1 MQRLLISLL
10 NKDIKQMDE
19 QRNSMEEKILAC
31 AKELFLKNGYDGTST
46 TQIAKL
52 AGCNQALIHYYF
64 RSKEKLLETII
75 NQNSDIIFKYFSTIP
90 EGCNLKEKIC
100 HIIDIHFE
108 FLENNPELP
117 LFLLREIKNNH
128 KFFESFR
135 SVVLSRLGN
144 ILQELQ
150 QEMDS
155 EAENRFLKD
164 MKAEDLLLDILS
176 LDVFSFLISIPMV
189 LLNKDEQ
196 AKDEFLKKRK
206 EHIKTAITAL
216 IENK

>member
-1 MQRLLISLL
+1 
-10 NKDIKQMDE
+10 MDE

-75 NQNSDIIFKYFSTIP
+75 NQNGDIIFNCFSTIP

-117 LFLLREIKNNH
+117 LFLLQELKNNH
-128 KFFESFR
+128 KFFDNFR
-135 SVVLSRLGN
+135 GVVVSRLGN
-144 ILQELQ
+144 MLQELQ
-150 QEMDS
+150 QEIDS
-155 EAENRFLKD
+155 EAKNRIVKD
-164 MKAEDLLLDILS
+164 IKSEDLLLDILS
-176 LDVFSFLISIPMV
+176 LDVFSFLISFPMV
-189 LLNKDEQ
+189 LLNKNEQ
-196 AKDEFLKKRK
+196 SKDEFLKKRK
-206 EHIKTAITAL
+206 EHIKKAVSLL
-216 IENK
+216 IANK

>member
-1 MQRLLISLL
+1 
-10 NKDIKQMDE
+10 MDE

-75 NQNSDIIFKYFSTIP
+75 NQNSDIIFNCFSTIP

-108 FLENNPELP
+108 FLENNPEFP
-117 LFLLREIKNNH
+117 LFLLREMKNNH
-128 KFFESFR
+128 KFFDSFR
-135 SVVLSRLGN
+135 GVVVSRLGN
-144 ILQELQ
+144 MLQELQ
-150 QEMDS
+150 QEIDS
-155 EAENRFLKD
+155 EAENRIVKD
-164 MKAEDLLLDILS
+164 IKSEDLLLDILS
-176 LDVFSFLISIPMV
+176 LDVFSFLISFPMV
-189 LLNKDEQ
+189 LLNKNEQ
-196 AKDEFLKKRK
+196 SKDEFLKKRK
-206 EHIKTAITAL
+206 EHIKKAVSLL
-216 IENK
+216 IANK

>member
-1 MQRLLISLL
+1 
-10 NKDIKQMDE
+10 MDE
-19 QRNSMEEKILAC
+19 QRNSMEDKILAC

-75 NQNSDIIFKYFSTIP
+75 NQNGDIIFNCFSTIP

-117 LFLLREIKNNH
+117 LFLLQELKNNQ
-128 KFFESFR
+128 KLF
-135 SVVLSRLGN
+135 VNLKGMALSRSKKMLD
-144 ILQELQ
+144 ELQ
-150 QEMDS
+150 KEIDS
-155 EAENRFLKD
+155 EVANGKIKD
-164 MKAEDLLLDILS
+164 IKALDLILDILS
-176 LDVFSFLISIPMV
+176 LDVFSFLISSPVV
-189 LLNKDEQ
+189 LLNKDDDGENV
-196 AKDEFLKKRK
+196 FLKRRK
-206 EHIKTAITAL
+206 EHVKEIITSL
-216 IENK
+216 IANK

>member
-1 MQRLLISLL
+1 MRYRLFKS
-10 NKDIKQMDE
+10 
-19 QRNSMEEKILAC
+19 
-31 AKELFLKNGYDGTST
+31 FY
-46 TQIAKL
+46 
-52 AGCNQALIHYYF
+52 
-64 RSKEKLLETII
+64 
-75 NQNSDIIFKYFSTIP
+75 IIFKYFSTIP
-90 EGCNLKEKIC
+90 EGCNLREKIC

-108 FLENNPELP
+108 FLENNPEFP
-117 LFLLREIKNNH
+117 LFLLREMSNNH

-144 ILQELQ
+144 MLQELQ

>member
-1 MQRLLISLL
+1 
-10 NKDIKQMDE
+10 MDE
-19 QRNSMEEKILAC
+19 QRNSMEDKILAC

-75 NQNSDIIFKYFSTIP
+75 NQNGDIIFNCFSTIP

-117 LFLLREIKNNH
+117 LFLLQELKNNQ
-128 KFFESFR
+128 KLF
-135 SVVLSRLGN
+135 VNLKGMALSRSKKMLD
-144 ILQELQ
+144 ELQ
-150 QEMDS
+150 KEIDS
-155 EAENRFLKD
+155 EVANGKIKD
-164 MKAEDLLLDILS
+164 IKALDLILDILS
-176 LDVFSFLISIPMV
+176 LDVFSFLISSPVV
-189 LLNKDEQ
+189 LLNKDDDGENV
-196 AKDEFLKKRK
+196 FLKRRK
-206 EHIKTAITAL
+206 EHVKEIITSL
-216 IENK
+216 MENK

>member
-1 MQRLLISLL
+1 
-10 NKDIKQMDE
+10 MDE

-75 NQNSDIIFKYFSTIP
+75 NQNSDIILKYFSQKLFSTIP
-90 EGCNLKEKIC
+90 EGCNLREKIC

-108 FLENNPELP
+108 FLENNPEFP
-117 LFLLREIKNNH
+117 LFLLREMNNNH

-144 ILQELQ
+144 MLQELQ

-155 EAENRFLKD
+155 EAENRFPKD

-176 LDVFSFLISIPMV
+176 LDVFSFLISFPMV

>member
-1 MQRLLISLL
+1 MI
-10 NKDIKQMDE
+10 
-19 QRNSMEEKILAC
+19 
-31 AKELFLKNGYDGTST
+31 
-46 TQIAKL
+46 
-52 AGCNQALIHYYF
+52 
-64 RSKEKLLETII
+64 
-75 NQNSDIIFKYFSTIP
+75 
-90 EGCNLKEKIC
+90 
-100 HIIDIHFE
+100 
-108 FLENNPELP
+108 
-117 LFLLREIKNNH
+117 
-128 KFFESFR
+128 
-135 SVVLSRLGN
+135 LSRLGN
-144 ILQELQ
+144 MLQELQ

-206 EHIKTAITAL
+206 QHIKTAITAL

>member
-1 MQRLLISLL
+1 
-10 NKDIKQMDE
+10 
-19 QRNSMEEKILAC
+19 MEDKILAC

-75 NQNSDIIFKYFSTIP
+75 NQNSDIIFNCFSTIP

-117 LFLLREIKNNH
+117 LFLLQEMKNNH
-128 KFFESFR
+128 KFFDSFR
-135 SVVLSRLGN
+135 GVVVSRLGN
-144 ILQELQ
+144 MLQELQ
-150 QEMDS
+150 QEIDS
-155 EAENRFLKD
+155 EAENRIVKD
-164 MKAEDLLLDILS
+164 IKSEDLLLDIFS
-176 LDVFSFLISIPMV
+176 LDVFSFLISFPMV
-189 LLNKDEQ
+189 LLNKNEQ
-196 AKDEFLKKRK
+196 SKDEFLKKRK
-206 EHIKTAITAL
+206 EHIKKAVSLL
-216 IENK
+216 IANK